1 MTTDI
6 YVLYGNLCHVWEM
19 HFQLKKNYFSFF
31 KDRKNLKIIGA
42 LHNFPTH
49 LSQMKGRSG
58 SLSYQVQ

>member
-31 KDRKNLKIIGA
+31 KDRKISKSLEHFII
-42 LHNFPTH
+42 
-49 LSQMKGRSG
+49 SQPI
-58 SLSYQVQ
+58 